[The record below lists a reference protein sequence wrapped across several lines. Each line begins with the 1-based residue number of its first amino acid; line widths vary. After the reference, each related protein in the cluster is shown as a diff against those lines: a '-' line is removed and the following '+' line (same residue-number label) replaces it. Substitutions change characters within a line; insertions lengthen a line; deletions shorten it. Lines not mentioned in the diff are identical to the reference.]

1 MPEGAL
7 GGPRPGATCRQSI
20 KAEFNAD
27 LDSIDQTVIANQLL
41 ESKAIVLRASDI
53 TITEEIR
60 EVSGHEFELI
70 VVQVTTR
77 HSDIEL
83 SSVENIVSDIESIVG
98 ERVSVKVEAV

>member
-1 MPEGAL
+1 MPSGIA

-27 LDSIDQTVIANQLL
+27 LDSINQRSIAKELRKS
-41 ESKAIVLRASDI
+41 EAIVLRASDI
-53 TITEEIR
+53 TITDEVR
-60 EVSGHEFELI
+60 EVGGYEFELI

-83 SSVENIVSDIESIVG
+83 SSVENIVSDIEGIVG